1 MIHASRPAYGSDAMT
16 TKLASRRVVF
26 MCLLLGI
33 AVRGFHGPAS
43 PAAEPAPANTQ
54 VGEAEGAR
62 RGPFLLEALVDFP
75 DDALQAGF
83 PLTPQHIDRMM
94 ARLAELGIRRV
105 AWGYYGDGRGG
116 YLMPEG
122 FREDYQGGWKHYAGT
137 IRQLGNPLKVA
148 VEAGH
153 RHGLEVYAYFKP
165 YETGPA
171 VLFPEGAPE
180 ARRWGRLDHL
190 GGQLAWLDPFVVQN
204 PTLRIARRSDDA
216 PAQPTGAVRSIR
228 LVKCDASPT
237 RMTKEHL
244 QVWTSPDNYRY
255 QQKPVSFECSETVE
269 KSAREIRD
277 HQGRVVTRQGAPV
290 RVLLLSGLEL
300 LDKYILV
307 TTDFRDGPGDFT
319 NSGTA
324 ILAAFGEQGR
334 EIPAT
339 FATGGAIW
347 ALPLVDFRKGGLIFD
362 YGWGAAPVTL
372 DAPNGSGRSGFIAF
386 TRGRNA
392 FLPAALCETEPQ
404 VQGFW
409 LACLEEM
416 IAAGVDG
423 VDFREENHST
433 HTDWPEDYGFNP
445 SVLARCQGRPG
456 TLLENV
462 AEVRGEAYTEFLRKC
477 KKRLEAAGK
486 RMRYHLQVDFFR
498 ASPPPARRLAYPAN
512 LRFDWPRWLD
522 ERLMD
527 EAVLR
532 VFSYPLTAVWDDAIA
547 QQMVERCRKRNI
559 PVTVNRYVGHGGAGL
574 AAEVDRVY
582 RDSRLSGFIF
592 YETCDYLKFSPSGEC
607 SLASPFVA
615 QAAARVSKLA
625 GPPKGQ

>member
-1 MIHASRPAYGSDAMT
+1 MELTNARASRVLVAFLHVLVG
-16 TKLASRRVVF
+16 VVAWG
-26 MCLLLGI
+26 CD
-33 AVRGFHGPAS
+33 GPAS
-43 PAAEPAPANTQ
+43 RVAEPALAKTQ
-54 VGEAEGAR
+54 AGEAEGGR
-62 RGPFLLEALVDFP
+62 RGAFLLEALVDFP

-83 PLTPQHIDRMM
+83 PLTPRHIDRMM

-105 AWGYYGDGRGG
+105 AWSYYGDGHGG

-122 FREDYQGGWKHYAGT
+122 FSEDYQGGWKHYADT
-137 IRQLGNPLKVA
+137 CRQLGNPLKVA

-153 RHGLEVYAYFKP
+153 RHALEIYAYFKP

-171 VLFPEGAPE
+171 VLFPEGTPQ
-180 ARRWGRLDHL
+180 ARQWGRLEHL
-190 GGQLAWLDPFVVQN
+190 GGRLAWLDPFVVQN
-204 PTLRIARRSDDA
+204 PTLRIARRSDDL

-237 RMTKEHL
+237 RITREHL

-255 QQKPVSFECSETVE
+255 QQKPVSFQFSETVE

-277 HQGRVVTRQGAPV
+277 HQGRVVTRQGDPV
-290 RVLLLSGLEL
+290 RVLTLSGLEL
-300 LDKYILV
+300 PDKYILV
-307 TTDFRDGPGDFT
+307 TTDFPDGPGDFT

-324 ILAAFGEQGR
+324 LLAAFDQQGR
-334 EIPAT
+334 EILAT

-347 ALPLVDFRKGGLIFD
+347 AGPLVDFRKGGLIFD

-404 VQGFW
+404 VQKFW

-445 SVLARCQGRPG
+445 AVLARCQGRPG

-477 KKRLEAAGK
+477 RQRLEAAGK

-498 ASPPPARRLAYPAN
+498 PSPPPARRLAYPAN

-522 ERLMD
+522 EGLMD

-559 PVTVNRYVGHGGAGL
+559 PLTVNRYVSHGGAGL
-574 AAEVDRVY
+574 AGEVDRVY

-607 SLASPFVA
+607 SLSSPIVA
-615 QAAARVSKLA
+615 QAAARVPKRA
-625 GPPKGQ
+625 GPPQVQ